1 MTLKLFFLCFA
12 PSFTSSSILP
22 LLLFFLLV
30 HIGFY
35 GQTVDAKKPLVPAL
49 IVFGDSIVDPGNNNK
64 LSTIVKCNF
73 PPYGKDFTQHIPTG
87 RFSNGK
93 IPSDLIAASLGIKEV
108 LPAYLDPNLTPED
121 LLTGV
126 SFASGGSGYDD
137 LTPKIVSVLSL
148 SDQLELFK
156 EYVGKLKS
164 IAGEERAATIVSK
177 SIYISII
184 GTDDI
189 ANTYFGTPLRRP
201 QYDVSSYSDLIA
213 NSASD
218 FYEELYNLGARKI
231 GVVGLPPVG
240 CVPSQRTLAGGI
252 TRDCVEYY
260 NQVARLVNSKISNKL
275 EMLSAKLSE
284 PGILY
289 IDIYTVLDDVIRRPF
304 KYGFE
309 VPNKGCCGTGV
320 VEVSILCNPATP
332 PCPDVSKYV
341 FWDSYHPTEKAY
353 KVITDS
359 VIKDYLPRL
368 M

>member
-1 MTLKLFFLCFA
+1 MTLKLFFFCFA
-12 PSFTSSSILP
+12 PSFTSSSILS

-35 GQTVDAKKPLVPAL
+35 GQTIDAKKPPVPAL

-64 LSTIVKCNF
+64 LGTLVKCNF

-87 RFSNGK
+87 RFCNGK
-93 IPSDLIAASLGIKEV
+93 IPSDLLAASLGIKELV
-108 LPAYLDPNLTPED
+108 PAYLDPNLTPED

-126 SFASGGSGYDD
+126 SFASGGTGYDN
-137 LTPKIVSVLSL
+137 LTARIVSVLSL

-156 EYVGKLKS
+156 EYIGKLKS
-164 IAGEERAATIVSK
+164 IAGEERAAIIVSESLYV
-177 SIYISII
+177 SIL

-189 ANTYFGTPLRRP
+189 ANTYFGTPFRRP
-201 QYDVSSYSDLIA
+201 QYDVSSYTDLVA

-252 TRDCVEYY
+252 TRDCVEHY

-275 EMLSAKLSE
+275 EMLSTKFSD
-284 PGILY
+284 PKILY
-289 IDIYTVLDDVIRRPF
+289 IDIYTTLDDIIRRPF
-304 KYGFE
+304 NYGFE
-309 VPNKGCCGTGV
+309 VSNRGCCGTGNI
-320 VEVSILCNPATP
+320 EVSILCNPATP

-353 KVITDS
+353 KALIGPVIR
-359 VIKDYLPRL
+359 DYLPRL
-368 M
+368 V